1 MHKLEAIKI
10 LETELAAIEQEHHAE
25 LAGNEDMRDQA
36 DAKEAKALAAVFE
49 FLKDCKI
56 SHRD

>member
-10 LETELAAIEQEHHAE
+10 LKTKLAAIEQEHHAE

-36 DAKEAKALAAVFE
+36 DTKAEAKALAAVS
-49 FLKDCKI
+49 I
-56 SHRD
+56 S